1 MKVISIFSEKGGV
14 GKTTIATN
22 LAVSFARKDYKTL
35 IIDMDPQGHVAK
47 LFGVEPVKRRTLE
60 LLLKGNIQNIQNEV
74 IKETRIQKLFVL
86 PSDWSLADFTVNVA
100 RDPIRHLKLKI
111 LINNIKDM
119 FDVILIDSPPSL
131 ELITLNIL
139 LASEGLIIPVALTY
153 LGLVGAASTIKII
166 SQTKKAFNYSPG
178 IIAFVPNLYDDSPY
192 TKELLSRL
200 REKLGKLVSKTVIHR
215 DYEIDKSQS
224 YSATVVEVSP
234 ESVAAKDFEN
244 LADEIILKIGI

>member
-1 MKVISIFSEKGGV
+1 
-14 GKTTIATN
+14 
-22 LAVSFARKDYKTL
+22 
-35 IIDMDPQGHVAK
+35 
-47 LFGVEPVKRRTLE
+47 
-60 LLLKGNIQNIQNEV
+60 
-74 IKETRIQKLFVL
+74 
-86 PSDWSLADFTVNVA
+86 
-100 RDPIRHLKLKI
+100 
-111 LINNIKDM
+111 M

-200 REKLGKLVSKTVIHR
+200 REKLGKLVSKTVIHK